1 VSKRERLGSVAAFGV
16 LAGAIFLVGRKPRR
30 GASVRP
36 TEPKAER
43 TGRARP
49 VAVPKP
55 LSSESPPKWKTG
67 TMKGTIWPQKTW
79 HIAGISGPHILTLD
93 CGRFGRGPMHAILD
107 GIRVLTF
114 PKPSRRQP
122 FVLTSAGLV
131 DGREVLI
138 CADTRDRGDL
148 VGCDVFVDGFS
159 LHNGAPV
166 DSLSDRR
173 AATEAVIAAY
183 VPPGEAGRIANL
195 FITTAAAM
203 VIPFSVRGFTYRLT
217 DHNPAQV
224 WSWFGVYSIAALMVL
239 FVGYRSLR
247 RLPSGGW
254 RRRLAATGVVLG
266 CSAGIGALMLLIL
279 AFGPLAEVSRT

>member
-1 VSKRERLGSVAAFGV
+1 MSKRERLGSVAAFGV
-16 LAGAIFLVGRKPRR
+16 LVGAVFLVGRKPRR
-30 GASVRP
+30 GAGVKATERSAVRVSKEK
-36 TEPKAER
+36 T
-43 TGRARP
+43 
-49 VAVPKP
+49 VALPKP
-55 LSSESPPKWKTG
+55 LLSESPPKWKTG
-67 TMKGTIWPQKTW
+67 TLKGTIWPQKTW
-79 HIAGISGPHILTLD
+79 HLAGISGPHVLTLD

-122 FVLTSAGLV
+122 FVVISAGLV
-131 DGREVLI
+131 DGREVII